1 MAKNGSY
8 HLVMVI
14 LALADLGSAC
24 LFLPRFRIY
33 SEVLGFDYEGYVIW
47 SPQNCSNFVSRYG
60 PIFDLGPITISFPP
74 YKIDT
79 PSGCPVNI
87 ALDYVSARIFT
98 DAQSIF
104 CQVCTGD
111 WSNSE
116 PGVDLRKAWHAHYMN
131 YIWFA
136 NSIFDTFC

>member
-24 LFLPRFRIY
+24 LNLPRFRIY

-47 SPQNCSNFVSRYG
+47 SPLNCSNFVSRYG

-104 CQVCTGD
+104 CQVCTGATR
-111 WSNSE
+111 NR
-116 PGVDLRKAWHAHYMN
+116 V
-131 YIWFA
+131 
-136 NSIFDTFC
+136 